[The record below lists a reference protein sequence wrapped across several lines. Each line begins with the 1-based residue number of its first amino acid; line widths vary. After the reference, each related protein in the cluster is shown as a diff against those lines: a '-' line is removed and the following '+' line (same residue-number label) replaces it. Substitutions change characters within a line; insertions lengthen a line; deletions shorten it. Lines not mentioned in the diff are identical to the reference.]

1 MTGLRAD
8 IEAWNP
14 RGGVMVTVVAA
25 AGSTPRGCGTYMIV
39 DRDGKLAQGTIGG
52 GALEFE
58 AISQARTM
66 LEEAKSAFLQD
77 IPLGPDLGQC
87 CGGRVTLLFERLP
100 IMVESNQSI
109 ENPVITMDLT
119 PPFKRW
125 FEDSARLSA
134 VGCMDFGA
142 GGRIARRDGRK
153 LLVQEVGQP
162 RQPLAVFGAGH
173 VGRALVRA
181 LSPLPVALRWI
192 DDRAELLDP
201 EVAGSA
207 RIVLT
212 AAPVDQIDALPPGCF
227 VLIMTHS
234 HGLDFDLLRRALGR
248 ADLGYVGLIGSATKR
263 ARFIKRLKGYGLDE
277 AAIGRMTCPIGL
289 PEVSGKDPAVIAAS
303 VAVDLLVRI
312 ERNTAR
318 RNAAAT
324 LRVAS

>member
-58 AISQARTM
+58 AIAQARAM
-66 LEEAKSAFLQD
+66 LEGAKPAFLQD

-87 CGGRVTLLFERLP
+87 CGGHVTLLFERLP
-100 IMVESNQSI
+100 IAIKAAEVA
-109 ENPVITMDLT
+109 ENPVITTDLT
-119 PPFKRW
+119 PPFER
-125 FEDSARLSA
+125 EIADRARLSA

-142 GGRIARRDGRK
+142 GGRIARRGGRK

-162 RQPLAVFGAGH
+162 RQPVAVFGAGH

-192 DDRAELLDP
+192 DDRADLLDP
-201 EVAGSA
+201 QVADSA
-207 RIVLT
+207 EIVLT
-212 AAPVDQIDALPPGCF
+212 ASPVDQVDALPAGCF

-234 HGLDFDLLRRALGR
+234 HGLDFDVLRRALGR
-248 ADLGYVGLIGSATKR
+248 VDLGYVGLIGSATKR
-263 ARFIKRLKGYGLDE
+263 ARFIKRLKGYGLDA

-289 PEVSGKDPAVIAAS
+289 AQVTGKDPAVIAAS

-324 LRVAS
+324 LKVAS